1 MADVN
6 SGSKLAVAEL
16 VAVEEVDGAG
26 AGAGAGAVDVVW
38 MTG

>member
-26 AGAGAGAVDVVW
+26 AGAADVVW